1 MEAHKQDFYLVQAL
15 RFLAAFMVVCC
26 HSTFY
31 TKERLLSSVE
41 VFHLGANGVPLFFV
55 ISGFVIVLSSRKLIN
70 DKDGWRKYAIKRIIR
85 IVPLYWLITTYKVAI
100 MVFSAGLILHGN
112 NDFANILKSYFFIP
126 TLNSEGKI
134 RPILGVG
141 WTLNFEM
148 FFYLLFTIALFLRLN
163 GIIFCGIIMTILTVL
178 SFFKTPA
185 WPVVL
190 NFYADPIVINFL
202 FGMISAVLITK
213 NFKIP
218 KSFAISV
225 ILIGLIFLF
234 SPLQHYLQFL
244 YLNSAL
250 VNAFASFAVVY
261 FCGQLEKHSPV
272 HIPAI
277 ILFFGAASYSLYLIH
292 PVIAPLSPVVLKKIG
307 LIIPFLSVIFCIIL
321 ALIAAAIAYINYEKP
336 VTKFLN
342 RKFTIKPA
350 VAPRARLDIN
360 SQT

>member
-1 MEAHKQDFYLVQAL
+1 MVSIIAMEAHKQDFYLIQAL

-26 HSTFY
+26 HATLY

-41 VFHLGANGVPLFFV
+41 SFKFGANGVPLFFV
-55 ISGFVIVLSSRKLIN
+55 ISGFVIVLSSRKLIK

-85 IVPLYWLITTYKVAI
+85 IVPLYWLITTYKFAI
-100 MVFSAGLILHGN
+100 MILPAGLVVQSNI
-112 NDFANILKSYFFIP
+112 DFASILKSYFFIP
-126 TLNSEGKI
+126 TLNIDGKI
-134 RPILGVG
+134 MPTLGVG

-163 GIIFCGIIMTILTVL
+163 TIVFSGIIMIILTVL

-185 WPVVL
+185 WPIWL

-202 FGMISAVLITK
+202 FGMISAVLIIP
-213 NFKIP
+213 NFKVP
-218 KSFAISV
+218 KSLAITL

-234 SPLQHYLQFL
+234 SPLRDHLKFL
-244 YLNSAL
+244 HLNFTFA
-250 VNAFASFAVVY
+250 NAFASFAIVY
-261 FCGQLEKHSPV
+261 FCAQIEKHSLV
-272 HIPAI
+272 HIPKI

-307 LIIPFLSVIFCIIL
+307 LIIPFLSVSFCIIL
-321 ALIAAAIAYINYEKP
+321 ALIAAAIAYLYYEKP

-342 RKFTIKPA
+342 KKLTPKPA
-350 VAPRARLDIN
+350 EW
-360 SQT
+360 S

>member
-202 FGMISAVLITK
+202 FGISL
-213 NFKIP
+213 
-218 KSFAISV
+218 
-225 ILIGLIFLF
+225 
-234 SPLQHYLQFL
+234 
-244 YLNSAL
+244 
-250 VNAFASFAVVY
+250 
-261 FCGQLEKHSPV
+261 
-272 HIPAI
+272 
-277 ILFFGAASYSLYLIH
+277 
-292 PVIAPLSPVVLKKIG
+292 
-307 LIIPFLSVIFCIIL
+307 
-321 ALIAAAIAYINYEKP
+321 
-336 VTKFLN
+336 
-342 RKFTIKPA
+342 
-350 VAPRARLDIN
+350 IN
-360 SQT
+360 SVN